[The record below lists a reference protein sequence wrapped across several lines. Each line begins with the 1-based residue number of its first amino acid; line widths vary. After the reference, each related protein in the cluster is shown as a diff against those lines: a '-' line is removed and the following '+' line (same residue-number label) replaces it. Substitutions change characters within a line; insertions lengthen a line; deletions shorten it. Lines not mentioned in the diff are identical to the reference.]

1 MVRKSLFGLLNVLIL
16 ATVRLLVSEI
26 IRASRTEN

>member
-16 ATVRLLVSEI
+16 ATVQLLVSEI